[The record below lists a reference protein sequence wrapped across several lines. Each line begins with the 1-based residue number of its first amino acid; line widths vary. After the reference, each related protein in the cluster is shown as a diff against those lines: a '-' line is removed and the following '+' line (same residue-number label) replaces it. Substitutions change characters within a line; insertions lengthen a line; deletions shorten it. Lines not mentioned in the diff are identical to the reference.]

1 VQPLDGRYGSPDN
14 ASDDAS
20 HFYFL
25 LSSAKVG
32 CHPAP
37 FWLGAAAMTLIF
49 FLFGFLY
56 LPIAS
61 LLAFGH
67 VDLLGFED
75 DAN

>member
-1 VQPLDGRYGSPDN
+1 MDLPTTRQ
-14 ASDDAS
+14 
-20 HFYFL
+20 
-25 LSSAKVG
+25 
-32 CHPAP
+32 
-37 FWLGAAAMTLIF
+37 MTLTISISF
-49 FLFGFLY
+49 CPQLRSAAIPHLGWCCGNDFDLLLFGFLG